1 MKGYED
7 LSRFPTFG
15 DGPMSIMD
23 LEKMTV
29 ETASM
34 KEAIPRSVKAV
45 TILLT
50 RIATID
56 ACIDIM
62 RRRDPFSKIDRPL
75 EIMQRLL
82 GELTAECL
90 RVYEFCVAD
99 NVLAIQA
106 FDKEDTNPE
115 DPDYD
120 DPETSEIESEDNA
133 ESDNIKESD
142 N

>member
-1 MKGYED
+1 
-7 LSRFPTFG
+7 
-15 DGPMSIMD
+15 MSVMD

-34 KEAIPRSVKAV
+34 KEAIPRSIKAL

-50 RIATID
+50 RITTVD
-56 ACIDIM
+56 ACIEIM
-62 RRRDPFSKIDRPL
+62 RRRDPFSKIDRPF
-75 EIMQRLL
+75 EIMQRLI

-99 NVLAIQA
+99 NVLAIQD

-115 DPDYD
+115 DLDYKD
-120 DPETSEIESEDNA
+120 HSTHEEMKCDPVSGN
-133 ESDNIKESD
+133 
-142 N
+142 